1 MRPFPK
7 APPRNRKAKKRHEV
21 KCCVLT
27 ENEDAIL
34 HLREKEEKKLN
45 KLEAQKA
52 KEEKK
57 AVKGGKGKGKKVGL
71 KGKEPAK
78 KKPRTSAPPPESST
92 DEEAADDMVLNDSSE
107 YSTEEELEV
116 AEPGHYPFLEKQPEV
131 RDFEFFRIGLD
142 WIIEP

>member
-7 APPRNRKAKKRHEV
+7 APPRKAKRRLQV
-21 KCCVLT
+21 KSCVLT

-34 HLREKEEKKLN
+34 RLREKEEKKVK

-52 KEEKK
+52 REEKK
-57 AVKGGKGKGKKVGL
+57 AVPSGGKGKVGL

-92 DEEAADDMVLNDSSE
+92 DEEAADDIQVALQLNDSSE

-116 AEPGHYPFLEKQPEV
+116 TEPGHYPFLEKQPEV
-131 RDFEFFRIGLD
+131 RDFEFFR
-142 WIIEP
+142 P

>member
-57 AVKGGKGKGKKVGL
+57 AVKGGKGKGKVGL

-116 AEPGHYPFLEKQPEV
+116 AEPGRYPFLEKEPEV